1 MPPITAFAAAAV
13 IAVLAWRGRALTLT
27 GAVAAWLLGGL
38 LLTAAGWPAAAIL
51 LVFFVGS
58 SLVGRLI
65 GRPTALEAKGETRDA
80 WQVLANGGFATLGA
94 WIGAQRGDLP
104 LALWLEAAA
113 LAAAAAD
120 TWATAWGTS
129 GTAEPLHIVTGRRVP
144 RGTSGGITVRGTL
157 GGLLGALGV
166 AIIAAWAVPAAGG
179 RLTATEGGL
188 ARLGRAFSEMIGLR
202 VLDPLR
208 IGAALVLIGVLG
220 MLLDSLVGATLQ
232 ARFRC
237 DACGTDTESS
247 VHRCG
252 AATRST
258 GGVPWLTNDGV
269 NALATGGALAL
280 GWMIWPWVVRG

>member
-1 MPPITAFAAAAV
+1 MSPIAAFAAASV
-13 IAVLAWRGRALTLT
+13 IAVLAWRGRALTHT
-27 GAVAAWLLGGL
+27 GAAAAWLVGGL

-65 GRPTALEAKGETRDA
+65 GRPTALDAKGETRDA
-80 WQVLANGGFATLGA
+80 RQVLANGGFATVGA

-129 GTAEPLHIVTGRRVP
+129 GSAEPRHIVTGRRVP
-144 RGTSGGITVRGTL
+144 RGASGGITLRGTL
-157 GGLLGALGV
+157 GGVLGALGV
-166 AIIAAWAVPAAGG
+166 AITAAWAVPAAGAARAEAESG
-179 RLTATEGGL
+179 P
-188 ARLGRAFSEMIGLR
+188 ARLGGALAEMIGLR
-202 VLDPLR
+202 EFDPLR
-208 IGAALVLIGVLG
+208 IGAALVLVGVLG
-220 MLLDSLVGATLQ
+220 MLLDSLIGATLQ

-237 DACGTDTESS
+237 EACSTDTESS
-247 VHRCG
+247 AHRCG
-252 AATRST
+252 AAARPT

-269 NALATGGALAL
+269 NALATGAALVL
-280 GWMIWPWVVRG
+280 GWMLWPWVVRA